1 VSHRFG
7 WLMLALPIC
16 LGFWLF
22 VRGCVAQVARLGGE
36 GFCSSPYCDYG
47 LFWTAGVMRA
57 RGLGAAVY
65 DYPRYQALAGG
76 LLGVHGFLPF
86 EYPPMMLLPD
96 VAIGRL
102 PFAAG
107 YYVFTAV
114 SLVLVVALLRLA
126 GLRWWCIA
134 VGLMSPASMWE
145 IYLGQFGLLCGAGLL
160 AGLVWVE
167 RRPALAGAGLGL
179 LCVKPHYALLVPVV
193 VLARR
198 QWRAVAAGVAVVG
211 LLAVLS
217 AGGGVWMSYLGPGA
231 AEIRAVMTAPFGA
244 AASDGG
250 TSVYWMLRSFHA
262 APGLALAGQ
271 VVVSVVVAIW
281 LWRRWWRGEGR
292 ADVTVMATFLT
303 SPYGYMDDL
312 AIISVILPTLA
323 RPGRVWRNAALAW
336 LCVVPAYVAK
346 TTLATSYLCTP
357 LLIALAVWIA
367 ANDGGQMQMGAGRIT
382 KDHAGT
388 DVLPASTCD
397 R

>member
-1 VSHRFG
+1 MRRVVA
-7 WLMLALPIC
+7 WVMLAVPGL
-16 LGFWLF
+16 LGLWLF
-22 VRGCVAQVARLGGE
+22 VRGCVAQVTRLGGE

-47 LFWTAGVMRA
+47 LFWTAGVLRA

-102 PFAAG
+102 PFVAG

-114 SLVLVVALLRLA
+114 SLAAVVALLRVA
-126 GLRWWCIA
+126 GVRWWCIA
-134 VGLMSPASMWE
+134 VGLMSPAAMWE

-160 AGLVWVE
+160 AGLAWVE

-198 QWRAVAAGVAVVG
+198 RWRAVLAGVAVVG
-211 LLAVLS
+211 GLALAS
-217 AGGGVWMSYLGPGA
+217 AGGGVWNSYLGPGA

-250 TSVYWMLRSFHA
+250 TSIYWMLRSFHA

-271 VVVSVVVAIW
+271 VVVSGAVAIW
-281 LWRRWWRGEGR
+281 LWRLWRRGEGR

-312 AIISVILPTLA
+312 AILSVILPTLA
-323 RPGRVWRNAALAW
+323 RPGQLRRNATLAW
-336 LCVVPAYVAK
+336 L
-346 TTLATSYLCTP
+346 
-357 LLIALAVWIA
+357 W
-367 ANDGGQMQMGAGRIT
+367 
-382 KDHAGT
+382 
-388 DVLPASTCD
+388 VLPAYLPKFTEDTGVSLTPLVVCAALWLALNTGPA
-397 R
+397 RAPKAQKFFGSFFQKRTA

>member
-1 VSHRFG
+1 MSRRFG
-7 WLMLALPIC
+7 YLMLALPAC
-16 LGFWLF
+16 LGLWLF

-47 LFWTAGVMRA
+47 LFWTAGVLRA
-57 RGLGAAVY
+57 RGLGDAVY

-102 PFAAG
+102 PFVAG

-114 SLVLVVALLRLA
+114 SLALVVALLRVA
-126 GLRWWCIA
+126 GVRWWCIA
-134 VGLMSPASMWE
+134 VGLMSPAAMWE

-198 QWRAVAAGVAVVG
+198 HWRAVLAGVAVAGG
-211 LLAVLS
+211 LALAS
-217 AGGGVWMSYLGPGA
+217 AGGGVWTSYLGPGA

-262 APGLALAGQ
+262 APGVALAGQ
-271 VVVSVVVAIW
+271 VVVSVCVAIW
-281 LWRRWWRGEGR
+281 LWRRWRRGEER

-312 AIISVILPTLA
+312 AIVSVILPTLA
-323 RPGRVWRNAALAW
+323 RPGQLWRNATLAW
-336 LCVVPAYVAK
+336 LWVLPAYLSK
-346 TTLATSYLCTP
+346 FTSHTGVLVTP
-357 LLIALAVWIA
+357 LLLCMALWLALQTGA
-367 ANDGGQMQMGAGRIT
+367 ARAPKAQKFFGSFFQNRTA
-382 KDHAGT
+382 
-388 DVLPASTCD
+388 
-397 R
+397 